1 MSKLIPSWGMS
12 PQPGSTYY
20 LQKLSHDIFGIV
32 NHSNAESRVYIFDE
46 RLGPKNSDHTI
57 SYLNHYLSEIPS
69 WIKRVHIFLDN
80 AGSTNKNMYTMAWAM
95 EMVQHHKFDI
105 VRISFM
111 IAGHTK
117 FSVDQLFS
125 RIAQSFNRSD
135 VFNTTE
141 LGKIAEPYASVII
154 DEGDI
159 VMEWRDCLTKYTKM
173 PGIRSQQS
181 STGNVQARVRE
192 LCHEGELKPST
203 LKVAADHLAEEEA
216 IPKVSYNHVN

>member
-1 MSKLIPSWGMS
+1 M
-12 PQPGSTYY
+12 
-20 LQKLSHDIFGIV
+20 
-32 NHSNAESRVYIFDE
+32 YIFDE

-95 EMVQHHKFDI
+95 EMAHYKFDI

-125 RIAQSFNRSD
+125 RIAQPFNGSD

-141 LGKIAEPYASVII
+141 LGKIPEPYASVTI